1 MSSKRKDRRRS
12 HKTRQRLDGDDGF
25 LLLNQDHGWHPQS
38 EHNERRPL
46 DFDSMEDAARR
57 HGRRGDGQTYAAPHD
72 DDPYDKW
79 DEWDE
84 WEDAE
89 ADEWDDDYTQH

>member
-1 MSSKRKDRRRS
+1 
-12 HKTRQRLDGDDGF
+12 
-25 LLLNQDHGWHPQS
+25 
-38 EHNERRPL
+38 
-46 DFDSMEDAARR
+46 MEDAARR